1 MINSFKSSYTNING
15 IKNQSTENY
24 EYNLENN
31 TGNFYR
37 NNNGVIETGK
47 ITHKDFNT
55 WLKERNLNTKST
67 KLVDERSYSQPLI
80 EDLDHRPDLNNILSG
95 KTTEELRY
103 ISNQLMI
110 ENVTSENLLEKI
122 KTEISTYF

>member
-15 IKNQSTENY
+15 IENQSTENY

-37 NNNGVIETGK
+37 NNNGVIETGE
-47 ITHKDFNT
+47 ITHEDFNS
-55 WLKERNLNTKST
+55 WLKERNLNTKSA

-80 EDLDHRPDLNNILSG
+80 EDLDDSPDLNNILSG
-95 KTTEELRY
+95 KTTEELNK